1 MTFVP
6 PRRTSRA
13 AGRVQ
18 IGEGKPSIA
27 NRFGDVLVYWEE
39 LLKFAI
45 PVVVGF
51 LSWLAFRN
59 RPHPIDV
66 SAHVKSVGGERTL
79 VEGGRMYSRS
89 FGQGPDLVMLP
100 GFAGNSSTWE
110 FITPDLASDHH
121 VHLVDLLGHGFSD
134 KPTTAAFDGD
144 FHAACLVEWLRVH
157 EVQKPVVIASSAGCQ
172 AAVVMASAYPQHVRG
187 LVLVDPF
194 LIAGRGIRFVLAI
207 AKLFPRVTSFVTR
220 QLYAQRWFVCFG
232 QMLGRRDPWRVT
244 AADVDRQYLPYG
256 TPGFF
261 EALPAMLAG
270 IDPSIYHN
278 TVQQVEC
285 PVLLVWGAADRTAT
299 LGQARWLGCQ
309 FQHAETLILAE
320 AGHLPQEEV
329 PSDLV
334 ARLRPF
340 LRSVETSV
348 APRPS
353 ATSQDDPG

>member
-1 MTFVP
+1 ME
-6 PRRTSRA
+6 A
-13 AGRVQ
+13 
-18 IGEGKPSIA
+18 
-27 NRFGDVLVYWEE
+27 

-45 PVVVGF
+45 PLIGG
-51 LSWLAFRN
+51 LLAGLVFRG

-66 SAHVKSVGGERTL
+66 SAYVEQVGGKRTL

-89 FGQGPDLVMLP
+89 LGHGPDLVMLP

-134 KPTTAAFDGD
+134 KPSTAAFDGD
-144 FHAACLVEWLRVH
+144 FHANRLVEWLRIH
-157 EVQKPVVIASSAGCQ
+157 EVQNPVVIASSAGCQ
-172 AAVVMASAYPQHVRG
+172 AAVAMASTYPQHVRG

-194 LIAGRGIRFVLAI
+194 LIAGRGIRSVLAI
-207 AKLFPRVTSFVTR
+207 AKLFPRITAFVMR
-220 QLYAQRWFVCFG
+220 RLYAQRWFVRFG

-244 AADVDRQYLPYG
+244 AADVDRQYVPYG

-270 IDPSIYHN
+270 IDPSSYHN
-278 TVQQVEC
+278 MVQEVEC

-309 FQHAETLILAE
+309 FQHAETVILAE

-329 PSDLV
+329 PADLV

-340 LRSVETSV
+340 LRSVETSST
-348 APRPS
+348 PRPS
-353 ATSQDDPG
+353 ATIQDDPG